1 MVAIC
6 EGHCYCRANDTHRQS
21 EFLQPGF
28 LPALRTNEDNFW
40 ALFTEMDSLLGCES
54 KPSLK
59 SVSLKALGHFIL

>member
-6 EGHCYCRANDTHRQS
+6 EGHCCCGANDAHRRS
-21 EFLQPGF
+21 EFLRPGF
-28 LPALRTNEDNFW
+28 LPALRSNEDNFW
-40 ALFTEMDSLLGCES
+40 ALFTEMGSLLGCES